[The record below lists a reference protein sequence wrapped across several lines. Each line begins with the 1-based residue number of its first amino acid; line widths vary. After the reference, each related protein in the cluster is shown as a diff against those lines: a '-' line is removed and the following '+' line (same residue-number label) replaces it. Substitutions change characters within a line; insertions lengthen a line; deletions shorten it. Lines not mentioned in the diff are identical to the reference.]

1 MQRSR
6 YSETFDFE
14 RQRQQ
19 EEALRLKNART
30 GVNIFQGS
38 WILTF
43 VALIIV
49 NLQLRGASPA
59 WPPVGVEKLNP
70 LLPTFATLGLLAS
83 AVLIR
88 RGFRALKRDD
98 VRVFLVQWRAALA
111 LGAAFV
117 AVMAYEWVTRTP
129 APESVVRL
137 ANGELIVSVVTQY
150 NAMFRVMTAFHGLHA
165 LIIGGY
171 VWNVYRRVTAVES
184 VDSQQRWSI
193 EAGAKLWYFVVI
205 AWMLFYVVLYW
216 L

>member
-1 MQRSR
+1 MQQSSR

-14 RQRQQ
+14 RQRQR
-19 EEALRLKNART
+19 EAELRLKNART

-49 NLQLRGASPA
+49 NLQLRGSVSA
-59 WPPVGVEKLNP
+59 WPPPEVEKLNP
-70 LLPTFATLGLLAS
+70 LLPTLATFGLLAS
-83 AVLIR
+83 AVLVR
-88 RGFRALKRDD
+88 RGFRALKHDD
-98 VRVFLVQWRAALA
+98 VRRFLVQWRAALA

-117 AVMAYEWVTRTP
+117 GVMAYEWVTRSP
-129 APESVVRL
+129 APESLVRL
-137 ANGELIVSVVTQY
+137 ANGDLVVSVTTQY
-150 NAMFRVMTAFHGLHA
+150 NAMFRVMTAFHGVHA
-165 LIIGGY
+165 LVIGAY
-171 VWNVYRRVTAVES
+171 MVVMFRRVTLGGLDAH
-184 VDSQQRWSI
+184 RLWTI